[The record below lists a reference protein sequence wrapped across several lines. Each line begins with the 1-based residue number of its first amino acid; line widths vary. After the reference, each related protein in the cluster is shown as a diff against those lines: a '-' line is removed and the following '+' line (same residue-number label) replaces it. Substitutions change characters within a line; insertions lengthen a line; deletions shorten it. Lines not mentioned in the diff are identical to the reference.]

1 MMMMTLLMTIT
12 MVMTMMTTMVMQ
24 SAESWHG
31 ADVIK
36 HLAFNQPPPAGT
48 P

>member
-1 MMMMTLLMTIT
+1 MIMMTLLMTIT

-36 HLAFNQPPPAGT
+36 HLAFNRPPPAGT